1 MKLIVRKYLGTTK
14 IKQCHI
20 CSRSEWKVLVW
31 KVSWQ
36 EGMENIYSGN
46 TLTFGCKK
54 CFLAVLLD
62 SLAAYDIGIVFT

>member
-20 CSRSEWKVLVW
+20 YSRSEWKVLVW

-46 TLTFGCKK
+46 NFNFGCRK

-62 SLAAYDIGIVFT
+62 SSAVYEVAIAFT